1 VTRQEKKESE
11 LSKVVGIQFLTSK
24 KGKMRN
30 IKSIMGQILVFLHF
44 PSDSF
49 ISRHIAFPYSE
60 LVIKK
65 VRDAVLQIAIN
76 LQFLFFFLRKLNHQ
90 FDIK

>member
-30 IKSIMGQILVFLHF
+30 IKSIMGQILVFF
-44 PSDSF
+44 KS
-49 ISRHIAFPYSE
+49 A
-60 LVIKK
+60 
-65 VRDAVLQIAIN
+65 
-76 LQFLFFFLRKLNHQ
+76 
-90 FDIK
+90 